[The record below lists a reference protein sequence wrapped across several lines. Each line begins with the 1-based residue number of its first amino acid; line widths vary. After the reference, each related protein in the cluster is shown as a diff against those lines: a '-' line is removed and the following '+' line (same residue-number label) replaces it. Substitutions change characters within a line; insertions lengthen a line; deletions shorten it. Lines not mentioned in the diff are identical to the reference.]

1 MSGASADKQQIPTLA
16 LGPILYYWS
25 RETVFEFYEKVAEW
39 PVDIVYLG
47 EVVCSKRRALK
58 YKDWIDIAHTLVESG
73 KRVYLSTMT
82 LLEAASELGGLRRI
96 CKNGQF
102 PVEANDMAA
111 VYQLHKAG
119 VPFVTGPAVNIYNS
133 RTLQKLVDLGL
144 QRWILPME
152 LGASRLEEM
161 RKAVPDIDT
170 EVFAWGRMP
179 LAWSARCYTAR
190 AADLAKDDCGMLC
203 LEDPDGRLIHT
214 RDNEP
219 FLALNGI
226 QTQSALTQNLAP
238 HMAQIR
244 SLGIEVLRIS
254 PQARSMSSVIKA
266 FDELRRADEVSLETL
281 AKLDALA
288 PIATC
293 DGYWRGTAGFD
304 RPLEME
310 AIA

>member
-1 MSGASADKQQIPTLA
+1 MIASAGLKPNVPALA

-25 RETVFEFYEKVAEW
+25 RETVFEFYEQMAESAL
-39 PVDIVYLG
+39 DIIYVG
-47 EVVCSKRRALK
+47 EVVCAKRRALR
-58 YKDWIDIAHTLVESG
+58 YMDWIEIAHSLQDSG
-73 KRVYLSTMT
+73 KQVYLSTMT

-119 VPFVTGPAVNIYNS
+119 LPFVTGPAVNIYNS
-133 RTLQKLVDLGL
+133 HTLQKLVELGL

-152 LGASRLEEM
+152 LGATRLQEI
-161 RKAVPDIDT
+161 RTAVPDIAS

-190 AADLAKDDCGMLC
+190 AANRPKDECGMLC

-238 HMAQIR
+238 HLPEIKQ
-244 SLGIEVLRIS
+244 SGIEVLRLS
-254 PQARSMSSVIKA
+254 PQARSMISVIRA
-266 FDELRRADEVSLETL
+266 FDELRNASEVSQTTLSKLE
-281 AKLDALA
+281 ALA

-310 AIA
+310 AHA

>member
-1 MSGASADKQQIPTLA
+1 MTAMTELKPRVPALA

-25 RETVFEFYEKVAEW
+25 RETVFEFYEQMAESAL
-39 PVDIVYLG
+39 DIVYVG
-47 EVVCSKRRALK
+47 EVVCAKRRALR
-58 YKDWIDIAHTLVESG
+58 YMDWIEIAHSLQDSG
-73 KRVYLSTMT
+73 KQVYLSTMT

-119 VPFVTGPAVNIYNS
+119 LPFVTGPAVNIYNS
-133 RTLQKLVDLGL
+133 HTLQKLVELGL

-152 LGASRLEEM
+152 LGATRLQEI
-161 RKAVPDIDT
+161 RAAVPHIDS

-190 AADLAKDDCGMLC
+190 AANRPKDECGLLC

-238 HMAQIR
+238 HLPEIKRQ
-244 SLGIEVLRIS
+244 GIEVLRLS
-254 PQARSMSSVIKA
+254 PQARSMISVIRA
-266 FDELRRADEVSLETL
+266 FDELRNASEVSQATLGKLE
-281 AKLDALA
+281 ALA

-310 AIA
+310 AHA